1 MLMGARFVRFAFP
14 EVTTTFYPV
23 PTAHCVKTVNIK
35 MAWSKLHALTVLEVS
50 TPIPK
55 PRRSVAPIAELEPT
69 RTARVQMPVFLVKPV
84 HLATRWGRSCALCAL
99 RADIMSES
107 ETLSAMIVRKAS
119 TRVLLDNPF
128 VITVIL
134 EAMHLSQQASSAYLA
149 VLAKVKHKQDRAP
162 VTTVMWASSRA
173 MQVR

>member
-1 MLMGARFVRFAFP
+1 
-14 EVTTTFYPV
+14 
-23 PTAHCVKTVNIK
+23 
-35 MAWSKLHALTVLEVS
+35 
-50 TPIPK
+50 
-55 PRRSVAPIAELEPT
+55 
-69 RTARVQMPVFLVKPV
+69 
-84 HLATRWGRSCALCAL
+84 
-99 RADIMSES
+99 MSES